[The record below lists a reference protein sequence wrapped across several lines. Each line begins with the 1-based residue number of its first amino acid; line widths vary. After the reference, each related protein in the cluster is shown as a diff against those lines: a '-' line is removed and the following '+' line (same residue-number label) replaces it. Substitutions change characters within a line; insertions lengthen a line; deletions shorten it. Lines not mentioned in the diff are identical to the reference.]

1 MWLKRH
7 IPFLKKVLAYSFSA
21 FGGPQG
27 HLIMMKKHFVEDR
40 KDITES
46 ELLDFNSFTQ
56 LLPGPSSSQTVMLI
70 GLKRGGTILGL
81 LTMLIWVIPASI
93 MMGGLSFLV
102 YYLGMKNSSFLHVF
116 DTLQPVSIGFIAYAA
131 LLFSRKYVDSKAT
144 WIIAILSAAIGVIWV
159 NPWTFP
165 LLIIAGA
172 IVTTL
177 SSRRIPD
184 VHSARRKPI
193 KWRVLWI
200 FIGVFT
206 LLAVLASVAKSQAWV
221 HGRAL
226 ILMENFY
233 RFGSIIFGG
242 GQVLLPMMLYQFV
255 YRYVHSG
262 VSPLVSADQI
272 ITGYGLV
279 NSIPGPVYA
288 LAPYVGGMILAP
300 WGWGWHLLG
309 IIIGMVFIFL
319 PGILLILF
327 LFPIYQNLQYH
338 VYIYRA
344 LEGVRSVITGIL
356 WGSTVVLWQNTIW
369 NKYPHNNQGLWYI
382 LGMTLLAVFSFL
394 LLKYEKLNAQKIVF
408 FAILIGVLLLLAKL
422 PSDIAI
428 SE

>member
-1 MWLKRH
+1 MQLKRH
-7 IPFLKKVLAYSFSA
+7 IPFLKKVFTYSISA

-27 HLIMMKKHFVEDR
+27 HLIMMKKHFVDDR
-40 KDITES
+40 RDITES

-70 GLKRGGTILGL
+70 GLKRGGTKLGL

-93 MMGGLSFLV
+93 LMGGLSFLV
-102 YYLGMKNSSFLHVF
+102 YYLGMKNSQFLQIF
-116 DTLQPVSIGFIAYAA
+116 DTLQPVSIGFIAFAA
-131 LLFSRKYVDSKAT
+131 LLFSRKYLTSTAT
-144 WIIAILSAAIGVIWV
+144 WLIAIFSIIISFIWV

-165 LLIIAGA
+165 ILIILGA
-172 IVTTL
+172 IFTTM

-184 VHSARRKPI
+184 VHSAKRKPI

-200 FIGVFT
+200 FLGVFSI
-206 LLAVLASVAKSQAWV
+206 LAILASLAKSNDWV
-221 HGRAL
+221 HGRAF

-255 YRYVHSG
+255 YRYISSG
-262 VSPLVSADQI
+262 ITPLISADQI

-279 NSIPGPVYA
+279 NSIPGPVYS

-300 WGWGWHLLG
+300 WGWPWQLLG

-356 WGSTVVLWQNTIW
+356 WGSTAVLWQNTIW
-369 NKYPHNNQGLWYI
+369 NKYSVMTNGIWYV
-382 LGMTLLAVFSFL
+382 LGMTALAVATFL
-394 LLKYEKLNAQKIVF
+394 LLKYEKLNAQKIV
-408 FAILIGVLLLLAKL
+408 LIALIIGTFLLLL
-422 PSDIAI
+422 S
-428 SE
+428 